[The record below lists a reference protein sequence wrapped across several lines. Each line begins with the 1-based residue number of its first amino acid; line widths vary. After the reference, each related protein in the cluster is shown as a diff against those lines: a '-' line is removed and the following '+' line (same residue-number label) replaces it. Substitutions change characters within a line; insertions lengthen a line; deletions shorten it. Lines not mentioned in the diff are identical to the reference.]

1 MSPTTG
7 VTAER
12 VNEDIKDDDKANAEF
27 NRSSTK
33 FSTRMI
39 RNYLDK
45 TRIAWIP
52 ITSIR
57 RILFPIFTSGKSII
71 KRVPISFLLL
81 ALLWILYASIDHPR
95 DVLGLNSSEKLP
107 SWHLLTAGFTVGS
120 HQSAVLATLGILFLA
135 VPAEFVLGST
145 RFLVA
150 VGVLNGIS
158 IPLGILSARFIE
170 TLGLNQW
177 GNDLL
182 NETLLS
188 PSGWIFGT
196 AAVASSA
203 MSTLWRRR
211 LRLVLFSLSFTLVLF
226 SGTLTDSVAT
236 VATIIGT
243 IIGAV
248 QLGGR
253 KYQRIK
259 IIFRRPSLRESRI
272 LVAVLCMSV
281 ALGPV
286 VVAFNPYAH
295 GPFSMVTSLMWQP
308 HISSADVAE
317 ICAPDYSS
325 PECIDALTLTR
336 QTGFAAIF
344 ANLVP
349 VIAQLIFCIGL
360 IRGRRVAWGFSLVL
374 QCLSLFAI
382 AVQLIAITDERG
394 NSLIF
399 TVNFFEV
406 MLPWL
411 VTLLALGVSRR
422 LFFVNVERK
431 EVVRNLSLILAT
443 FVITALTWIIGVYY
457 LADNFSSLDSLLY
470 AFYELP
476 SRYLPPALSLVL
488 QHVLYPESQPA
499 WILYQWVG
507 AVFWMVAL
515 FALYRLIMSIPATG
529 HNASD
534 IVTARKILRNGSGDH
549 LSWMSMWD
557 GNSFWFAA
565 PKLEENAAETPAE
578 DESQTEPLP
587 RGFVA
592 FRLVKGIAVTLGEPV
607 VLDQKDRLAVARE
620 FKAYASG
627 RGWRVAWYSTREEF
641 AEEIRVD
648 GFRKLHVAEESV
660 LHTTNTEFK
669 GKKFQNIRTARNRAV
684 KEGISTVWTSWAEA
698 SPDLQNRIVVLSEEW
713 VSERALPEMG
723 FTLGTLEELKDSETK
738 LLVAVDE
745 NGHVHGI
752 TSWLPVHENGVLA
765 GYTLD
770 FMRRDANGF
779 RPVIEFLLAEAL
791 IKAKELGCSWVS
803 LSGAPLAPPSGQT
816 MPTLLDATLNKAG
829 EAIEPLYGFRSLA
842 ASKYKFHPEHRAW
855 YLCYDDELA
864 LPTIG
869 LAVSQCYLPQLSAKD
884 ARAALITWVRAQR
897 MP

>member
-1 MSPTTG
+1 MPSITGITT
-7 VTAER
+7 ER
-12 VNEDIKDDDKANAEF
+12 TNEDTKEAGEVNAEL
-27 NRSSTK
+27 STTSAK
-33 FSTRMI
+33 LSTRI
-39 RNYLDK
+39 VRNYLTT
-45 TRIAWIP
+45 TRVAWLP

-57 RILFPIFTSGKSII
+57 RILFPIVSSGKSII
-71 KRVPISFLLL
+71 TRVPISFLLL

-107 SWHLLTAGFTVGS
+107 SWHLLTAGLTVGS
-120 HQSAVLATLGILFLA
+120 HQSAVLATLGVLFLA
-135 VPAEFVLGST
+135 VPAEIVLGSI

-150 VGVLNGIS
+150 AGVMNGIS
-158 IPLGILSARFIE
+158 IPLGVLSARFIE

-188 PSGWIFGT
+188 PTGWIFGT
-196 AAVASSA
+196 AAVASSS

-211 LRLVLFSLSFTLVLF
+211 LRLMLFSLSFTLVLF

-236 VATIIGT
+236 VATVVGT
-243 IIGAV
+243 IVGAV

-253 KYQRIK
+253 KYHKIK
-259 IIFRRPSLRESRI
+259 VAFRRPSLRESRI

-286 VVAFNPYAH
+286 VVAFNPHAN
-295 GPFSMVTSLMWQP
+295 GPFSAVTSLMWQP
-308 HISSADVAE
+308 QISSADAAE
-317 ICAPDYSS
+317 ICSPDYSS
-325 PECIDALTLTR
+325 PECIDALTLVR

-360 IRGRRVAWGFSLVL
+360 IRGRRVAWGLSLVL
-374 QCLSLFAI
+374 QCLSILAI
-382 AVQLIAITDERG
+382 AVQLMAITDERG
-394 NSLIF
+394 NSIIF

-411 VTLLALGVSRR
+411 ITLLALGVSRR
-422 LFFVNVERK
+422 LFFVSVERK
-431 EVVRNLSLILAT
+431 DVVRNVSLILAT
-443 FVITALTWIIGVYY
+443 FVITALIWVIGVYY
-457 LADNFSSLDSLLY
+457 LADSFSSLDSLLY

-476 SRYLPPALSLVL
+476 SRYLPPALALVL
-488 QHVLYPESQPA
+488 EHVLYPESQLA

-529 HNASD
+529 HGASD
-534 IVTARKILRNGSGDH
+534 ISTARKILRKGSGDH

-557 GNSFWFAA
+557 GNSFWFAEPQTQDDVA
-565 PKLEENAAETPAE
+565 VAE
-578 DESQTEPLP
+578 DASATEQLP

-592 FRLVKGIAVTLGEPV
+592 FRLVKGVAVTLGEPV
-607 VLDQKDRLAVARE
+607 VLEQKDRLAVARE

-660 LHTTNTEFK
+660 LQTTNTEFK
-669 GKKFQNIRTARNRAV
+669 GKKFQNIRTARNRAG
-684 KEGISTVWTSWAEA
+684 KEGISTVWTSWSEA
-698 SPDLQNRIVVLSEEW
+698 SPELQNRIVVLSEEW
-713 VSERALPEMG
+713 VSEKALPEMG

-745 NGHVHGI
+745 NGHVHGV
-752 TSWLPVHENGVLA
+752 TSWLPVRENGVLA

-791 IKAKELGCSWVS
+791 IKAKELGCSWIS

-842 ASKYKFHPEHRAW
+842 ASKYKFHPEHQAW

-884 ARAALITWVRAQR
+884 ARAALTTWMRAQR

>member
-1 MSPTTG
+1 MPSMTDITT
-7 VTAER
+7 ER
-12 VNEDIKDDDKANAEF
+12 TNGDIKVGEPDADLGTTSE
-27 NRSSTK
+27 K
-33 FSTRMI
+33 FSIRVV
-39 RNYLDK
+39 RNYLAT
-45 TRIAWIP
+45 TRVAWLP

-57 RILFPIFTSGKSII
+57 RILFPIVSSGKSII
-71 KRVPISFLLL
+71 RRVPISFLLL
-81 ALLWILYASIDHPR
+81 ALLWILYSSVDHPR
-95 DVLGLNSSEKLP
+95 GMLGLNSSEKLP
-107 SWHLLTAGFTVGS
+107 SWHLLTAGLTVGS
-120 HQSAVLATLGILFLA
+120 HQSAVLATLGILCLA
-135 VPAEFVLGST
+135 VPAELVLGST

-150 VGVLNGIS
+150 AGVMNGIS

-188 PSGWIFGT
+188 PTGWIFGA
-196 AAVASSA
+196 AAVASSS

-226 SGTLTDSVAT
+226 SGTLSDSVAT
-236 VATIIGT
+236 VATVVGT
-243 IIGAV
+243 VVGAV
-248 QLGGR
+248 QLGGK
-253 KYQRIK
+253 KYHKIK
-259 IIFRRPSLRESRI
+259 VAFRRPSLRESRI
-272 LVAVLCMSV
+272 LVAVVCMSV
-281 ALGPV
+281 AVGPV
-286 VVAFNPYAH
+286 VVAFNPHAH

-308 HISSADVAE
+308 QISSAEVAE

-325 PECIDALTLTR
+325 PECIDALTLAR

-344 ANLVP
+344 ANLAP

-360 IRGRRVAWGFSLVL
+360 IRGRRVAWGLSLVL

-394 NSLIF
+394 DSLIF

-406 MLPWL
+406 MLPWMI
-411 VTLLALGVSRR
+411 TLLALGVSRR

-431 EVVRNLSLILAT
+431 EVIRNISLILAT
-443 FVITALTWIIGVYY
+443 FVITALAWVIGVYY
-457 LADNFSSLDSLLY
+457 LADSFNSLDSLLY

-476 SRYLPPALSLVL
+476 SRYLPPALALVL
-488 QHVLYPESQPA
+488 EHVLYPESQLA

-507 AVFWMVAL
+507 AVFWMVTL

-529 HNASD
+529 HDASD
-534 IVTARKILRNGSGDH
+534 ISTARKILRKGSGDH

-565 PKLEENAAETPAE
+565 PHTHDDAADTDSAAE
-578 DESQTEPLP
+578 QLP

-592 FRLVKGIAVTLGEPV
+592 FRLVKGVAVTLGEPV
-607 VLDQKDRLAVARE
+607 VLDQKDRLAIARD
-620 FKAYASG
+620 FNAYASD

-669 GKKFQNIRTARNRAV
+669 GKKFQNIRTARNRAG

-698 SPDLQNRIVVLSEEW
+698 SPELQNRIVVLSEEW
-713 VSERALPEMG
+713 VSEKALPEMG

-745 NGHVHGI
+745 NGHVHGV
-752 TSWLPVHENGVLA
+752 TSWLPVRENGILA

-791 IKAKELGCSWVS
+791 IKAKELDCSWIS

-884 ARAALITWVRAQR
+884 ARAALTTWVRAQR